1 MPRFNPLNANSR
13 IEPMII
19 TMEIPY
25 VTGRIEMK
33 SIFGVRL
40 KNSMCVALL
49 ADRQRRQTL
58 ASTPDQIDEY
68 AAAHDRREQ
77 GREDAEHERDR
88 ETFDRAGA
96 EHEQCNTRDHRRD
109 VGIRDRGEGLVEAG
123 VYGSLRRV
131 AVAQLLSNAL

>member
-88 ETFDRAGA
+88 GVIDRTVA
-96 EHEQCNTRDHRRD
+96 EHTHSYSNDH
-109 VGIRDRGEGLVEAG
+109 IR
-123 VYGSLRRV
+123 Y
-131 AVAQLLSNAL
+131 